1 MEMPLNWT
9 VDGPNSLL
17 SDQVDGL
24 LGANSSGHYPPL
36 QAGHLTQGNRNETL
50 VDIKGGTTMRN
61 SWERE
66 RTSLLGTVRPLS
78 TWLFAQD
85 QQVSRELNVHATK

>member
-1 MEMPLNWT
+1 MPLNWT

-24 LGANSSGHYPPL
+24 LGAHSSGHDPPL

-66 RTSLLGTVRPLS
+66 RTSLLGPLS

>member
-1 MEMPLNWT
+1 
-9 VDGPNSLL
+9 
-17 SDQVDGL
+17 
-24 LGANSSGHYPPL
+24 
-36 QAGHLTQGNRNETL
+36 
-50 VDIKGGTTMRN
+50 MRN